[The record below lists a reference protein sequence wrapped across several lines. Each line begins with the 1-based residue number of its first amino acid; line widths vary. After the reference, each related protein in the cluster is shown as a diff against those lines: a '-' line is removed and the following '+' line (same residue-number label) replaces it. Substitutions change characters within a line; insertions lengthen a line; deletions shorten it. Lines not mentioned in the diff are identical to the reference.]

1 MSGQLTI
8 PAADTRLHA
17 VDAPGG
23 TPALLSGRRFKRD
36 LQPRTKTNPLKRD
49 TDNGGV
55 PDGREDK
62 NHNGR
67 LDKGETNPTKPG
79 SG

>member
-1 MSGQLTI
+1 VWRGSSR
-8 PAADTRLHA
+8 P
-17 VDAPGG
+17 
-23 TPALLSGRRFKRD
+23 
-36 LQPRTKTNPLKRD
+36 KRD

-67 LDKGETNPTKPG
+67 VDKGETNPTKGGDKPRRG
-79 SG
+79 